1 MTFYC
6 ECEYG
11 YTGIHCELTIN
22 LCGNITCANRG
33 LCQTINMTWKCTCL
47 DSSLF
52 YGDYCQFQTNFLLIR
67 KALSR
72 SFASVAITAIVSTC
86 SFIVLMDIL
95 KYVFHIDPVKAERQ
109 RCQKRQEEIKRAPK
123 SSSPKVAIRFQYIP

>member
-6 ECEYG
+6 ECRSG
-11 YTGIHCELTIN
+11 YTGTYCELIID
-22 LCGNITCANRG
+22 LCGNITCANKG
-33 LCQTINMTWKCTCL
+33 ICQTINMAWQCTCL

-72 SFASVAITAIVSTC
+72 SFASIAITIIFSTC

-95 KYVFHIDPVKAERQ
+95 KYVFHIDPAKAERQ
-109 RCQKRQEEIKRAPK
+109 RYRKRQEERKQSPK